1 MKADFAID
9 NCLFRAVK
17 LNKNNDPDKYR
28 YSDYGTGF
36 DFCSQFS
43 GSDDSWGEIFFCA
56 DMSSYVHVDN
66 KKKDILVL
74 GGFPT
79 QDVDNI
85 MITTEAK
92 YPNNFTELR
101 KRFVLS
107 LHYNGSLDFSFVNAV
122 KMYQFKAKVSE
133 IKPYPFCIGN
143 ISKIFT
149 FNNMKKKNRIKRKCQ
164 IFFCWS

>member
-1 MKADFAID
+1 MILINID
-9 NCLFRAVK
+9 IVTMVLDSIFVHNFQDQMIAGEK
-17 LNKNNDPDKYR
+17 I
-28 YSDYGTGF
+28 
-36 DFCSQFS
+36 FCV
-43 GSDDSWGEIFFCA
+43 CA

-107 LHYNGSLDFSFVNAV
+107 LHYNGSRDFLFVNAV

-149 FNNMKKKNRIKRKCQ
+149 FNNMKKKKKTELKGSVKY
-164 IFFCWS
+164 FFVDHNAAETNNIL

>member
-1 MKADFAID
+1 MILINID
-9 NCLFRAVK
+9 IVTMVL
-17 LNKNNDPDKYR
+17 
-28 YSDYGTGF
+28 
-36 DFCSQFS
+36 
-43 GSDDSWGEIFFCA
+43 DSIFVHNFQDQMIAGENFFFCA
-56 DMSSYVHVDN
+56 DMSWYVHVDN
-66 KKKDILVL
+66 KKKGILVL

-107 LHYNGSLDFSFVNAV
+107 LHYNGSRDFLFVNAV

-149 FNNMKKKNRIKRKCQ
+149 FNNMKKKKNRIKRKCQ

>member
-1 MKADFAID
+1 MILINID
-9 NCLFRAVK
+9 IVTMVL
-17 LNKNNDPDKYR
+17 
-28 YSDYGTGF
+28 
-36 DFCSQFS
+36 
-43 GSDDSWGEIFFCA
+43 DSIFVHNFQDQMIAGEKFFFCA
-56 DMSSYVHVDN
+56 DMSWYVHVDN

-101 KRFVLS
+101 KRFALS
-107 LHYNGSLDFSFVNAV
+107 LHYNGSRDFLFVNAV

-149 FNNMKKKNRIKRKCQ
+149 LNNMKKNRIKRKCQ

>member
-1 MKADFAID
+1 M
-9 NCLFRAVK
+9 
-17 LNKNNDPDKYR
+17 
-28 YSDYGTGF
+28 
-36 DFCSQFS
+36 
-43 GSDDSWGEIFFCA
+43 
-56 DMSSYVHVDN
+56 HVDN

-107 LHYNGSLDFSFVNAV
+107 LHYNGSRDFLFVNAV

-149 FNNMKKKNRIKRKCQ
+149 FNNMKKKKNRIKRKCQ
-164 IFFCWS
+164 IFFC

>member
-1 MKADFAID
+1 MILINID
-9 NCLFRAVK
+9 IVTMVL
-17 LNKNNDPDKYR
+17 
-28 YSDYGTGF
+28 
-36 DFCSQFS
+36 
-43 GSDDSWGEIFFCA
+43 DSIFVHNFQDQMIAGENFFFCA

-92 YPNNFTELR
+92 HPNNFTELR

-149 FNNMKKKNRIKRKCQ
+149 FNNMKKKSELKGSVKY
-164 IFFCWS
+164 FFVDHNAAETNNIL